1 MLVWY
6 LLAVHAAVTVT
17 STAAKTNRFGS
28 KVSQY
33 SEVDENYGEGGYS
46 EDYNTNVNQDLSLA
60 ESDVFREYIVH
71 EEGYN
76 HFIHYLDLT
85 EICMRSNISIPC

>member
-6 LLAVHAAVTVT
+6 LLAVHAVVAVT
-17 STAAKTNRFGS
+17 STAPKTNS
-28 KVSQY
+28 KYTDVNG
-33 SEVDENYGEGGYS
+33 NYGEGGYS

-71 EEGYN
+71 EEGFS
-76 HFIHYLDLT
+76 HFI
-85 EICMRSNISIPC
+85 